1 MMLST
6 HLNTSVLWD
15 VLAGFRI
22 WRQISMPRTSGSGN
36 SPRDEREEY
45 IALSGRAVLFLEY
58 CVGLT

>member
-6 HLNTSVLWD
+6 HLNTNVLWD

-22 WRQISMPRTSGSGN
+22 RRQISVPRTSGSGN

-45 IALSGRAVLFLEY
+45 IVQSGKAVLFLEN

>member
-36 SPRDEREEY
+36 SPRDKREEY
-45 IALSGRAVLFLEY
+45 VALSGKAVLFLEN
-58 CVGLT
+58 CVGLM